1 MSSQPLKNILLIGAN
16 GSLAPILIKHL
27 SADPAFNLTIL
38 SREGSNSVTP
48 ANTKLVTLPTPYQ
61 AEALAPVLK
70 RQDAVIDLIQP
81 FDLEAHKTV
90 IDVAIKA
97 GEYPSQPS
105 EKNTNKRI
113 HTYADEKTWLI
124 FVTLRCKT
132 LHPSRVQRKG

>member
-16 GSLAPILIKHL
+16 GSLAPIFIKHL

-48 ANTKLVTLPTPYQ
+48 ANTKLVTLPTAYQ
-61 AEALAPVLK
+61 AEALASVLK

-105 EKNTNKRI
+105 GKKKHE
-113 HTYADEKTWLI
+113 
-124 FVTLRCKT
+124 
-132 LHPSRVQRKG
+132 